1 MKIQEGCDQVCS
13 YCIVPKVRGRERSIP
28 KADIVNQIQSLSRAG
43 YQEVILT
50 GTQLG
55 SYGFEF
61 EDTDLVDMVTS
72 VLQQTDVRR
81 LRISSLQPT
90 EFSDELLGLWSGIA
104 VSYTHLT
111 LPTICSV

>member
-1 MKIQEGCDQVCS
+1 M
-13 YCIVPKVRGRERSIP
+13 
-28 KADIVNQIQSLSRAG
+28 
-43 YQEVILT
+43 ILT

-90 EFSDELLGLWSGIA
+90 EFSDELLGLWSGIGKNRLCPHFHIPLQSGSDRILTNMRRRYTSAEFISA
-104 VSYTHLT
+104 VQMQKALIRTVLLRRT
-111 LPTICSV
+111 L